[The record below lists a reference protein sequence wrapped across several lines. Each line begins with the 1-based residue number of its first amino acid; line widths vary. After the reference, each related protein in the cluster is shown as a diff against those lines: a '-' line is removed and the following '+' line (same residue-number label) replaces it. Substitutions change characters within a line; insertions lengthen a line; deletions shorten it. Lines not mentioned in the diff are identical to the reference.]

1 MKSFYLNNIGSS
13 LQSYEQLIDFYYQ
26 TKNISFDTIEITLND
41 WFAANMSAVLGE
53 DQWHFRRITSC

>member
-53 DQWHFRRITSC
+53 D